1 MVFQAKRESFCLLL
15 PFFREA
21 RQACI
26 AHPPPTHYPEDVL
39 IAALPSYSFRSLQRL
54 STYSLSPKMED
65 AMTAKILVV
74 DDDATNR
81 ELLQEFLVAEGLE
94 VATASDGRSS
104 LEAFAR
110 LEPDL
115 VLLDVNMPFM
125 DGFEVCRRLKSNP
138 ETRLTPVVLVTAL
151 SATDD
156 RVRGI
161 KVGADGFL
169 SKPVDHSELLAH
181 VRSLLSLK
189 AYTDELERA
198 ESVLFALARSIEGK
212 DPYTEGHCERLS
224 GYSAR
229 LGEQIGLSEDQV
241 IALRRAGTVHDIG
254 KVAVPDAILLKPGRL
269 TPEEFRVM
277 QEHPVVGERICAPLK
292 SFRLVL
298 PIIRHH
304 HEKLNGSGYPDG
316 LKGEDIPITARVLQI
331 VDVYDAL
338 TTERPYKR
346 AFSRAEA
353 LEMMEDEVKKGWWD
367 PGIFQE
373 FRQMPTGA
381 GAVAAS
387 AKS

>member
-1 MVFQAKRESFCLLL
+1 MAG
-15 PFFREA
+15 
-21 RQACI
+21 
-26 AHPPPTHYPEDVL
+26 
-39 IAALPSYSFRSLQRL
+39 
-54 STYSLSPKMED
+54 
-65 AMTAKILVV
+65 KILVV
-74 DDDATNR
+74 DDDAANR
-81 ELLQEFLVAEGLE
+81 ELLEEFLVAEGLE
-94 VATASDGRSS
+94 VVTAPDGRSS

-115 VLLDVNMPFM
+115 VLLDVNMPFV

-138 ETRLTPVVLVTAL
+138 DTRLTPVVLVTAL

-229 LGEQIGLSEDQV
+229 LGERIGLAEDQ
-241 IALRRAGTVHDIG
+241 ILALRRAGTVHDIG

-269 TPEEFRVM
+269 TPEEFRIM
-277 QEHPVVGERICAPLK
+277 QELPVVGERICAPLK

-316 LKGEDIPITARVLQI
+316 LKGDDIPITARVLQI

-338 TTERPYKR
+338 TTQRPYKR
-346 AFSRAEA
+346 AFSRAET
-353 LEMMEDEVKKGWWD
+353 LEMMEEEVKKGWWD
-367 PGIFQE
+367 PAIFQE

-381 GAVAAS
+381 GAVAAGANS
-387 AKS
+387 

>member
-1 MVFQAKRESFCLLL
+1 MAG
-15 PFFREA
+15 
-21 RQACI
+21 
-26 AHPPPTHYPEDVL
+26 
-39 IAALPSYSFRSLQRL
+39 
-54 STYSLSPKMED
+54 
-65 AMTAKILVV
+65 KILVV
-74 DDDATNR
+74 DDDAANR
-81 ELLQEFLVAEGLE
+81 ELLEEFLVAEGLE
-94 VATASDGRSS
+94 VVTAPDGQSS

-110 LEPDL
+110 LAPDL
-115 VLLDVNMPFM
+115 VLLDVNMPFV

-138 ETRLTPVVLVTAL
+138 DTRLTPVVLVTAL

-189 AYTDELERA
+189 AHTDELERA

-229 LGEQIGLSEDQV
+229 LGERVGLAEDQI

-269 TPEEFRVM
+269 TPEEFRIM
-277 QEHPVVGERICAPLK
+277 QEHPVGGERICAPLK

-316 LKGEDIPITARVLQI
+316 LRGEDIPIAARVLQI

-338 TTERPYKR
+338 TTQRPYKR
-346 AFSRAEA
+346 AFSQAEA

-367 PGIFQE
+367 PRIFQE

-381 GAVAAS
+381 GAMAAGAGAG